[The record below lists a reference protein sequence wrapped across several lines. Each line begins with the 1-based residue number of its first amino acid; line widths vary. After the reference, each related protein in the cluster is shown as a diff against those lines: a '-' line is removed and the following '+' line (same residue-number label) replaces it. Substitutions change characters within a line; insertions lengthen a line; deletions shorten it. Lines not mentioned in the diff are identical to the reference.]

1 MAFPPSRNSD
11 HAVLISIEF
20 ASNSKRDA
28 LFISYLNDY
37 SCVDWDSPSD
47 HLKDVPL
54 EDVFKLVLLLLL
66 VKFVSWPR
74 LELMYIFLIVSIKS
88 SLTNSPGFQFFV

>member
-47 HLKDVPL
+47 HLRDVPL
-54 EDVFKLVLLLLL
+54 EDIFKLYASAAASGIDVYPS
-66 VKFVSWPR
+66 F
-74 LELMYIFLIVSIKS
+74 
-88 SLTNSPGFQFFV
+88 